1 MLDGGIYMSERQKV
15 LELFEEQ
22 KDYFEDRVKNGI
34 ENNRKGW
41 CRLEF
46 NYNKKQCNNIRIAIK
61 QKNHEF
67 KYGANIF
74 MLDEF
79 ENEEKNKKYRK
90 YFAETFN
97 MATLPFYWSDLE
109 PERGKVRYD
118 KNSPKIY
125 RRPSPDLCIE
135 YCEENGIEPREHA
148 LAYSSFF
155 PNWIDINNPESIKKD
170 LEKRY
175 KEIAERYADKI
186 PTIEV
191 TNETW
196 WDEFQNALY
205 NEDDFVEYC
214 FKLARKYFPE
224 NKLGINEYS
233 AVWNEQ
239 GRNRDKYY
247 MQIERALNS
256 GADINAI
263 GIQYHMFFKME
274 KEFEATRKFYDPSHL
289 YRILDRYSDF
299 NLPIQIT
306 EVTIPAYT
314 DREED
319 EQIQAE
325 IIKKLY
331 SLWFSHK
338 NVEQII
344 YWNLIDGY
352 AAFAP
357 QGDMQSG
364 ENYYRGGLFRFDFTP
379 KPSYYVIK
387 DLFEKEWRTETE
399 ITLNENGK
407 GRFKGFYGEYEL
419 KFEYDGKEYTKNI
432 NLSKNGVN
440 EFKIVL

>member
-1 MLDGGIYMSERQKV
+1 MSERRKV

-22 KDYFEDRVKNGI
+22 KDYYEDRVKNGI

-41 CRLEF
+41 CEF
-46 NYNKKQCNNIRIAIK
+46 EIYDEKNRKNCGNLHITVK

-67 KYGANIF
+67 KYGANLF

-79 ENEEKNKKYRK
+79 ENEEKNEKYKK
-90 YFAETFN
+90 YFAEAFN

-109 PERGKVRYD
+109 PERGKARYD
-118 KNSPKIY
+118 KNSPKVY
-125 RRPSPDLCIE
+125 RRPAPDLCIE
-135 YCEENGIEPREHA
+135 YCKKNGIEPREHA
-148 LAYSSFF
+148 LAYCSFF
-155 PNWIDINNPESIKKD
+155 PSWIDADNSESIKRD

-196 WDEFQNALY
+196 WDSYLNALY
-205 NEDDFVEYC
+205 NENDFVEYC
-214 FKLARKYFPE
+214 FKLAEKYFPK
-224 NKLGINEYS
+224 NMLGINEW
-233 AVWNEQ
+233 AGIWEEQ

-247 MQIERALNS
+247 MQIERALKN
-256 GADINAI
+256 GARIDAV
-263 GIQYHMFFKME
+263 GMQYHMFFRSE
-274 KEFEATRKFYDPSHL
+274 DEYNATRKFYNPSHL
-289 YRILDRYSDF
+289 YKILDRYSDF
-299 NLPIQIT
+299 GLPIEIT
-306 EVTIPAYT
+306 EITIPAYS
-314 DREED
+314 DSEED

-331 SLWFSHK
+331 SLWFSHE
-338 NVEQII
+338 NVEHII
-344 YWNLIDGY
+344 YWNLVDGY

-379 KPSYYVIK
+379 KPAYYVIK
-387 DLFEKEWRTETE
+387 DLFEKEWRTNTE
-399 ITLNENGK
+399 IVSYKNGI

-419 KFEYDGKEYTKNI
+419 EFEYDGKKYTKTFNF
-432 NLSKNGVN
+432 SKHGNN
-440 EFKIVL
+440 KFKIIL